1 MVVVPGETPV
11 NIPVA
16 GSIVATPVVP
26 LIHVPPAV
34 PSVNVI
40 VPAAQTD
47 VGPDMTD
54 GIGSIVT
61 AAVL

>member
-11 NIPVA
+11 ATPVA
-16 GSIVATPVVP
+16 GSIEATPGLL

-34 PSVNVI
+34 PSVKVI
-40 VPAAQTD
+40 VPVVQTD